1 MSYGGP
7 SNYYSTLFAHQNILT
22 IYCLF
27 SEEENWAW
35 LVGWL
40 SLCFGER
47 GARNTEEA
55 PLPDGSTAVIT
66 GAMPP
71 EIATATWSADSLTGL
86 LRFTFSVIMLAL
98 AKHPQPPGKH
108 VTTRTK
114 LDQMVCEKLTNPN
127 ICIYNWERTES
138 LERADWT
145 SKLSALTDQQRNWAF
160 HPGD

>member
-1 MSYGGP
+1 MSYGGL

-22 IYCLF
+22 ICLF

-55 PLPDGSTAVIT
+55 PLPRRKHCSYFRGNASQA
-66 GAMPP
+66 
-71 EIATATWSADSLTGL
+71 ATATWSADSLTGL

-98 AKHPQPPGKH
+98 ADIHSHQASMSQQDKAGPDG
-108 VTTRTK
+108 
-114 LDQMVCEKLTNPN
+114 L
-127 ICIYNWERTES
+127 WEIDKPRKY
-138 LERADWT
+138 LYI
-145 SKLSALTDQQRNWAF
+145 
-160 HPGD
+160 